1 MRVGLQKYMAVV
13 QANEPGRFRFITR
26 RLVLS
31 RCSLQPDTKIN
42 FESLLGASLETVDIF
57 PVNSGFCN
65 SVYKVESSTG
75 AKIIKLYSETSKLR
89 TESRLRGVADCLL
102 AQVQMSPGVSALSPD
117 GIVHDYIEGA
127 ALSESDLCTNLDLGF
142 TVATVL
148 RRLHKL
154 PIPKE
159 YGNEPLIWGWLESML
174 NCMKMRKPLLPHGIT
189 VATIE
194 RELHFLRRTVEAEN
208 FDLAFCHGDCKP
220 SNLLVD
226 LESRLWLIDL
236 ELAGPNYRGLDLIKL
251 FRTQSNRFSEGDL
264 KTFLSNYCSK
274 DESLAVKLEH
284 ECRICE
290 TLSWLEAAMFFAT
303 LTSNG
308 EYSDETLSL
317 FEQRWLSFQRSKCSA
332 WSIE

>member
-1 MRVGLQKYMAVV
+1 MRAGLQKYMAVV
-13 QANEPGRFRFITR
+13 QANELGRFKLNR

-31 RCSLQPDTKIN
+31 RCSLQPDTKIK

-65 SVYKVESSTG
+65 SVYKVESNTG

-89 TESRLRGVADCLL
+89 TESQLRGVADCLL
-102 AQVQMSPGVSALSPD
+102 AQVQMSPGVSALSPE

-127 ALSESDLCTNLDLGF
+127 ALSESDLCTNLDLAF

-189 VATIE
+189 VAKIE
-194 RELHFLRRTVEAEN
+194 RELYFLRGKVEAEN
-208 FDLAFCHGDCKP
+208 FDVAFCHGDCKP

-264 KTFLSNYCSK
+264 KMFLSNYCAK
-274 DESLAVKLEH
+274 DEFLAVKLEH

-290 TLSWLEAAMFFAT
+290 ILSWLEVVHVFKMLGDNNF
-303 LTSNG
+303 
-308 EYSDETLSL
+308 
-317 FEQRWLSFQRSKCSA
+317 SK
-332 WSIE
+332 